1 MHLAKFCFSMYR
13 HQGVPGVVKYL
24 KTSQVMLMQSL
35 AKYKVSDLREIGGRV
50 SRTSSGLPR
59 IIPRVHRD
67 RIRAGDTQVIRVWL
81 SLLALYRVL
90 SYEGQ
95 LKTST
100 ITDPGKTLSPKT
112 LRLFEIS
119 AAWF

>member
-1 MHLAKFCFSMYR
+1 
-13 HQGVPGVVKYL
+13 
-24 KTSQVMLMQSL
+24 
-35 AKYKVSDLREIGGRV
+35 
-50 SRTSSGLPR
+50 
-59 IIPRVHRD
+59 
-67 RIRAGDTQVIRVWL
+67 VIRVWL